1 MKAAIVVPT
10 IREPSIV
17 RFLEAWQDEFAGH
30 SVIVV
35 EDNPERTFQISGKN
49 VTHYSWAEIEDSLKD
64 KAWIIPRRTDCVR
77 SFGYYVASKGNFD
90 MLVTLDD
97 DCYPAHPD
105 FLKEHWERLQ
115 SHAQSNA
122 WVPTGRGWVPRGVPY
137 STTARYDE
145 TVVNHGM
152 WTNVPD
158 LDAVTQLMSMR
169 EGRTFETIDQAI
181 PRGAYFPM
189 CGMNVA
195 VKPQVIPAFY
205 FLLMGRNWP
214 FDRFGDIWC
223 GVMLKRICDHL
234 RLGVQSG
241 RPLVE
246 HQRASNV
253 WANLAKES
261 SGYEVNEDFWR
272 AVDRVELTGRTIRDC
287 YAEMAK
293 ELPMEGEYWAK
304 LKEAMGIWAGLFPS

>member
-1 MKAAIVVPT
+1 VKAAIVVPT
-10 IREPSIV
+10 IREPNIV
-17 RFLEAWQDEFAGH
+17 RFLEEWQDEFAGH

-115 SHAQSNA
+115 GHAQSNA

-137 STTARYDE
+137 STTSRYDE
-145 TVVNHGM
+145 TVLNHGM

-169 EGRTFETIDQAI
+169 ETRTFETIDQAI

-223 GVMLKRICDHL
+223 GVILKRICDHL